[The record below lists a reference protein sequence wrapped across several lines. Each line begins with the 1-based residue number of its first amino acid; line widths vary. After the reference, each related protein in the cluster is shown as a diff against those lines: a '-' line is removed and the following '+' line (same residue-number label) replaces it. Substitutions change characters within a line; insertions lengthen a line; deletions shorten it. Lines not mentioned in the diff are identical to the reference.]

1 MKLPTSNIPE
11 IDQFN
16 EEFTMRHTIWNIRE
30 TFGNNSQK
38 WYNDNFRDLD
48 AEAIVEE
55 VDARNTELLRLQKK
69 MGFEAKDAVL
79 DAARGEVAKVK
90 DQKRLIESLGNKALK
105 PKHMTEI
112 WGLLPD
118 GHPGD
123 PMVFTLDLMIS
134 KNIEQHID
142 RVEEIAGKAAGEAK
156 IQEQIGE
163 INETWSNLPF
173 PIDNYRGMKDR
184 FIINK
189 DIEEVNQ
196 LLEDA

>member
-1 MKLPTSNIPE
+1 
-11 IDQFN
+11 
-16 EEFTMRHTIWNIRE
+16 
-30 TFGNNSQK
+30 
-38 WYNDNFRDLD
+38 
-48 AEAIVEE
+48 
-55 VDARNTELLRLQKK
+55 
-69 MGFEAKDAVL
+69 MGFDTKDAVL

-90 DQKRLIESLGNKALK
+90 DQKRLIESLGNKSLK

-156 IQEQIGE
+156 I
-163 INETWSNLPF
+163 
-173 PIDNYRGMKDR
+173 
-184 FIINK
+184 
-189 DIEEVNQ
+189 
-196 LLEDA
+196 

>member
-1 MKLPTSNIPE
+1 
-11 IDQFN
+11 
-16 EEFTMRHTIWNIRE
+16 
-30 TFGNNSQK
+30 
-38 WYNDNFRDLD
+38 
-48 AEAIVEE
+48 
-55 VDARNTELLRLQKK
+55 

>member
-1 MKLPTSNIPE
+1 MKLPSTSIPE
-11 IDQFN
+11 IEQFN
-16 EEFTMRHTIWNIRE
+16 EEFTMRHTIWNIRDS
-30 TFGNNSQK
+30 FGTNTQK
-38 WYNDNFRDLD
+38 WYNDNFKDLD

-69 MGFEAKDAVL
+69 LGFDAKDAVL
-79 DAARGEVAKVK
+79 DAAKGEVAKVK

-112 WGLLPD
+112 WSLLPD

-123 PMVFTLDLMIS
+123 PMVFTLQLMVD
-134 KNIEQHID
+134 KNIEQHMD
-142 RVEEIAGKAAGEAK
+142 RVEEIAGKAAGESK
-156 IQEQIGE
+156 IQEQMAE
-163 INETWSNLPF
+163 INETWSTLPF